1 MNVLLSNGLKGLNVL
16 IVEKMDGTTGKEFST
31 FEPLLNNLP
40 ELYPDLM
47 CK

>member
-1 MNVLLSNGLKGLNVL
+1 MKVPLLNGLKVLNIL
-16 IVEKMDGTTGKEFST
+16 IVEKMDNITGKEYST

-40 ELYPDLM
+40 EIYPDLM

>member
-1 MNVLLSNGLKGLNVL
+1 MNVPLSNGLKGLNVL
-16 IVEKMDGTTGKEFST
+16 IVEKKDSTTGKEFST